1 MGIGNSSAK
10 KIETSKSELESLKET
25 SDENPKKSKG
35 QTNDINKDQ
44 VDDIDADQTDNIDA
58 DQTPKKKSK
67 LPKKELSDEQLD
79 DQLEQVKNIK
89 TNINNKIKNCQ
100 KFKDNI
106 EDKDKKLELKK
117 IINTLQNLNTQSDL
131 IVLNT
136 HGKHNC
142 DKTYKKAKAEKKGS
156 KSSEK
161 KGSKSSEK
169 SQLTQ
174 DQITQVKN
182 IKTNINSKLKNCNN
196 FINKEQDD
204 KIKEKLTDM
213 KNQLIIILKE
223 EDKSKVLK
231 TSHGEYNCDKIYEKS
246 PKNKK
251 SKEKYL
257 KYKMKYLQLKNLLEN
272 N

>member
-1 MGIGNSSAK
+1 MGTGSSSAK

-25 SDENPKKSKG
+25 
-35 QTNDINKDQ
+35 NDINKDQ
-44 VDDIDADQTDNIDA
+44 VD
-58 DQTPKKKSK
+58 QTPKKKSK
-67 LPKKELSDEQLD
+67 NKLSNE
-79 DQLEQVKNIK
+79 QLEQVKNIK

-100 KFKDNI
+100 KFKDNV
-106 EDKDKKLELKK
+106 EDEDIKLELQD
-117 IINTLQNLNTQSDL
+117 IINTLENLNEQSDL

-142 DKTYKKAKAEKKGS
+142 DKTYKKATSQSSEKKSS

-161 KGSKSSEK
+161 KGSKSPEK

-182 IKTNINSKLKNCNN
+182 IKTNINNKLKNCNN
-196 FINKEQDD
+196 FISKVQDD
-204 KIKEKLTDM
+204 KIKEELTKM
-213 KNQLIIILKE
+213 RNELIKILKE
-223 EDKSKVLK
+223 EDKYKVLK
-231 TSHGEYNCDKIYEKS
+231 TSHGEYNCDKIYKKS
-246 PKNKK
+246 PKNEEYE
-251 SKEKYL
+251 EKYL